1 MPSRP
6 GSVAAVTASTK
17 LAIDDEAYA
26 IHQYGY
32 GEIWGRP
39 GLELRQRSFITL
51 GVLTAT
57 AQPDQL
63 AIHVNN
69 ALNLGL
75 TPEEISELILHVGV
89 YARGSIWH
97 SGSSV
102 ARYVFVERG
111 VLAPG
116 SGARPV
122 AKPPTDREQRRAL
135 ADEIERAL
143 APRRIGLG
151 EDATLL
157 KPLSAGTTAR
167 TPAEMLPVE
176 DDITQVQREYEYG
189 EVWSRPGLDLQTRS
203 IVMLAVMEAL
213 RLDDELHA
221 HINIALNL
229 GTTPAEVHEVLAHA
243 GVYSGLAG
251 WRNATNV
258 ARDVFAQRGVFTPQ
272 PN

>member
-39 GLELRQRSFITL
+39 GLKLRQRSFITL

-89 YARGSIWH
+89 YARGSI
-97 SGSSV
+97 
-102 ARYVFVERG
+102 
-111 VLAPG
+111 
-116 SGARPV
+116 
-122 AKPPTDREQRRAL
+122 
-135 ADEIERAL
+135 
-143 APRRIGLG
+143 
-151 EDATLL
+151 
-157 KPLSAGTTAR
+157 
-167 TPAEMLPVE
+167 
-176 DDITQVQREYEYG
+176 
-189 EVWSRPGLDLQTRS
+189 
-203 IVMLAVMEAL
+203 
-213 RLDDELHA
+213 
-221 HINIALNL
+221 
-229 GTTPAEVHEVLAHA
+229 
-243 GVYSGLAG
+243 
-251 WRNATNV
+251 
-258 ARDVFAQRGVFTPQ
+258 
-272 PN
+272 